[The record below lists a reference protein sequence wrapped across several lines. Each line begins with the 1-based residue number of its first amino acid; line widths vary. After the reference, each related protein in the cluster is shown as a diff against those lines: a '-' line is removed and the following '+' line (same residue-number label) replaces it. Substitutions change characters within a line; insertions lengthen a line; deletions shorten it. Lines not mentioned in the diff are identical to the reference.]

1 MEENPH
7 SARAVIWDAGMSW
20 PAGAQRVEGKEFSM
34 KAQKAKPHMLGM
46 LSRSSWH
53 S

>member
-1 MEENPH
+1 MEEKPH

-20 PAGAQRVEGKEFSM
+20 PAGAQRVKGKVYSM
-34 KAQKAKPHMLGM
+34 KTQKAKLRMLGM
-46 LSRSSWH
+46 SSRPSWH